1 MSLVDSNCY
10 GIYCEGS
17 FEEFLMSSD
26 LLISYSSTTIEEALQ
41 YHLPVL
47 QYDPDGKY
55 EHIQGKILSTDGI
68 NTLSTVYSVL
78 TENDLMP
85 ALKWWKEHHSEDMN
99 RKLDWT
105 EHAFENADNME
116 WLKIMGIKC

>member
-1 MSLVDSNCY
+1 MSEIDSTLTFRRSCAH
-10 GIYCEGS
+10 GVCGS
-17 FEEFLMSSD
+17 CAMN
-26 LLISYSSTTIEEALQ
+26 
-41 YHLPVL
+41 V
-47 QYDPDGKY
+47 
-55 EHIQGKILSTDGI
+55 DGI

-116 WLKIMGIKC
+116 WLKVMGIKC